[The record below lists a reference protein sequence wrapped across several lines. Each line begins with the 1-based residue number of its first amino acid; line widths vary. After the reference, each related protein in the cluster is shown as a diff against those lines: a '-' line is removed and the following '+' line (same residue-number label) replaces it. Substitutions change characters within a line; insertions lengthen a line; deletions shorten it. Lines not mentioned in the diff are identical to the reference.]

1 MIIIKKY
8 SNILGA
14 FIGFIISYLMWQYS
28 PYEYVYKSWFIFL
41 LVLLI
46 ILIWLLIEIN
56 LNHKIESIET
66 KQQLSEIKQQLSETK
81 QQLSE
86 SKNNLIFSHK
96 VIRIF
101 PDQNKLLFTCNIC
114 NIFNVGSL
122 IAIYEQKNDILN
134 PIGIGHIESINSKGL
149 IQVSYQ
155 LSINLPLT
163 IESISI
169 SPTLTKEFH

>member
-1 MIIIKKY
+1 MIFIKKY

-28 PYEYVYKSWFIFL
+28 PYEYVYKSWFIVL

-46 ILIWLLIEIN
+46 LLIWLLIEIN
-56 LNHKIESIET
+56 LNHKNESIET
-66 KQQLSEIKQQLSETK
+66 KQQLSETK

-86 SKNNLIFSHK
+86 FKNNLIFSHK

-134 PIGIGHIESINSKGL
+134 PIGIGHIESISPKGL

>member
-1 MIIIKKY
+1 M
-8 SNILGA
+8 GA

-28 PYEYVYKSWFIFL
+28 PYEYVYKSWFIVL

-46 ILIWLLIEIN
+46 LLIWLLIEIN
-56 LNHKIESIET
+56 LNHKNESIET
-66 KQQLSEIKQQLSETK
+66 KQQLSETK

-86 SKNNLIFSHK
+86 FKNNLIFSHK

-134 PIGIGHIESINSKGL
+134 PIGIGHIESISPKGL